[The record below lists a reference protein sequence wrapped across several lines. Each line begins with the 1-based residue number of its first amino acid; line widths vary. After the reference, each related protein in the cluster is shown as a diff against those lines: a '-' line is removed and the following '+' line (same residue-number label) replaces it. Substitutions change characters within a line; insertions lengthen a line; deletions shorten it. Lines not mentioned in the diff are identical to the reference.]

1 MSMQMVDVMNNDK
14 PYLLNY
20 AFSRKTFTELASKE
34 DSEILAEAIRRYV
47 QTDGKTYGECISE
60 LYACLKNGYR
70 NEYYYKNTLLN
81 RLLVKSRQHDPLRTA
96 ALTEL
101 PIGGSIADFV
111 LINGRAVVY
120 EIKTDLDNLDRLSEQ
135 LSSYYKA
142 FCYVTVV
149 TADSC
154 VDKVSRLINGKPV
167 GLTMLTRHDALKDV
181 IAPRRFDSALEPKVI
196 YNVLRKKERDDILI
210 RHGFHLPPH
219 GYCYY
224 YRECLEM
231 FRAIP
236 VKEIY
241 REMQVALKRRTLL
254 HLSRLDGMPE
264 ELNFLAYF
272 SHIDEDGMARLRDFL
287 KKEA

>member
-1 MSMQMVDVMNNDK
+1 MNSEK

-34 DSEILAEAIRRYV
+34 DSEILVEAIRRYV
-47 QTDGKTYGECISE
+47 NADGKTYGECISE
-60 LYACLKNGYR
+60 LYARLKKGYR
-70 NEYYYKNTLLN
+70 NEYFYKNTLLN
-81 RLLVKSRQHDPLRTA
+81 RLLVNSRQHDPLRTA

-101 PIGGSIADFV
+101 PVDRSIADFV

-120 EIKTDLDNLDRLSEQ
+120 EIKTDLDNFDRLPEQ

-154 VDKVSRLINGKPV
+154 VDKVSRLIDGRPV
-167 GLTMLTRHDALKDV
+167 GLTMRTRRGALKDV
-181 IAPRRFDSALEPKVI
+181 IIPRRFDSALDHKVI
-196 YNVLRKKERDDILI
+196 YNVLRKKERDDILVH
-210 RHGFHLPPH
+210 HGFHLPPH